1 MDAPTLDCARM
12 GLRKAGLVAY
22 KKPLYQVLPLGDAL
36 CATKRTSAPG
46 KPMAIGEIIKRL
58 AGGAL

>member
-1 MDAPTLDCARM
+1 MD
-12 GLRKAGLVAY
+12 LRKAGLVAY
-22 KKPLYQVLPLGDAL
+22 KRPLYQVLPLGDAS